1 MSIRSVSP
9 PQPPANAVG
18 PPEERA
24 ARQAEPPSASAA
36 PMADEKRPA
45 LRLAR
50 SRRFRNSRGLGI
62 FAPVLLGIAL
72 LVVWQLVV
80 QSGVV
85 SSFLLPFPGD
95 VLRSFWDSLTQNSLL
110 GYAQAT
116 LIESLAGCALGA
128 LVALPLAYA
137 IVHSRLAASA
147 TQPYLAASQALPAIA
162 IAPLIALWFDYGLLP
177 VIVLCALIV
186 FFPMVI
192 TTVLG
197 LRMLDSD
204 VLDAARTEGA
214 GRWALLGYIQFPLA
228 LPSILAGL
236 RTSLTLS
243 ITGAVVGEFV
253 VGGHGLGEL
262 LLIDYNFADSAGLF
276 STLLTLALLA
286 ALLYGLVRL
295 LERRLS
301 YVEA

>member
-1 MSIRSVSP
+1 MGIRSISP
-9 PQPPANAVG
+9 PSMSAKAAGPPASQATHL
-18 PPEERA
+18 EQA
-24 ARQAEPPSASAA
+24 ASPSASPLPEAEQAA
-36 PMADEKRPA
+36 LWPR
-45 LRLAR
+45 RFG
-50 SRRFRNSRGLGI
+50 SRRGI
-62 FAPVLLGIAL
+62 SIIAPVLLGIAL
-72 LVVWQLVV
+72 LAAWQLIV
-80 QSGVV
+80 QMGVV
-85 SSFLLPFPGD
+85 SPFVLPLPAD
-95 VLRSFWDSLTQNSLL
+95 VLRSFWQALLHDSLLSYIQT
-110 GYAQAT
+110 T
-116 LIESLAGCALGA
+116 LIESLGGCALGA

-147 TQPYLAASQALPAIA
+147 LQPYLAASQALPAIA
-162 IAPLIALWFDYGLLP
+162 IAPLIALWFNYGLTP

-186 FFPMVI
+186 FFPMMI
-192 TTVLG
+192 TAVLG
-197 LRMLDSD
+197 LRLLDRD

-214 GRWALLGYIQFPLA
+214 GRWALLWHIEFPLA

-253 VGGHGLGEL
+253 IGGQGLGEL
-262 LLIDYNFADSAGLF
+262 LLIHYNFADSAGMF
-276 STLLTLALLA
+276 STLLTLMLMA